1 MLFTR
6 QQKWHFWVLWVLVFS
21 TDISG
26 GFNLAY
32 AWRHSLFKA
41 WLVNGWF
48 KVDLVG
54 DVEVILPTLGQYNLE
69 PFFLST
75 DLINCVGYL
84 LQ

>member
-1 MLFTR
+1 
-6 QQKWHFWVLWVLVFS
+6 
-21 TDISG
+21 
-26 GFNLAY
+26 
-32 AWRHSLFKA
+32 
-41 WLVNGWF
+41 
-48 KVDLVG
+48 VG